1 MNIQPHKRN
10 PRERGYILLT
20 LILFVALLM
29 IGMVAVVQNIETEI
43 KRDREEELIHR
54 GVQYSRAVRHFFAK
68 FKRYPGSIEELESTN
83 SIRFLRKRYKD
94 PITGKDF
101 KLLYF
106 TDVAAFDRPPGV
118 AVPSP
123 DVRGGSKNTV
133 EEPEASIVASGAGAQ
148 SPISGQ
154 EADSAHA
161 GSADQSDASHADPSG
176 DEAPEIGSDSKTVP
190 VLHGS
195 PIIGVAS
202 LSQAK
207 TIRQFNKKD
216 HYNEWQFIFNPSN
229 DSAGLINTPDQ
240 PLLRSAA
247 VQVSTSR
254 NQAVASNQTQSDINT
269 DPGPQI
275 HEMK

>member
-20 LILFVALLM
+20 LMLFVALLM
-29 IGMVAVVQNIETEI
+29 IGMVAIVQNIETEI

-83 SIRFLRKRYKD
+83 NIRFLRKRYKD

-106 TDVAAFDRPPGV
+106 NDVAAFDRPAGV

-123 DVRGGSKNTV
+123 DVPGGSRNTV
-133 EEPEASIVASGAGAQ
+133 EESEASTADPVTGAQ
-148 SPISGQ
+148 SAISGQ
-154 EADSAHA
+154 EAASAHP
-161 GSADQSDASHADPSG
+161 GPGDQADAPRADPSG
-176 DEAPEIGSDSKTVP
+176 NEASEVGSDSKNDP
-190 VLHGS
+190 VLRGGA
-195 PIIGVAS
+195 IVGVAS
-202 LSQAK
+202 LSHAK
-207 TIRQFNKKD
+207 TIREFNKKA

-229 DSAGLINTPDQ
+229 DSGGLISTPDQ
-240 PLLRSAA
+240 PFLRGAA
-247 VQVSTSR
+247 VPVSTSR
-254 NQAVASNQTQSDINT
+254 NQTVASNQTQSDASA
-269 DPGPQI
+269 DSSPQI
-275 HEMK
+275 PELK